1 MRRLILLFVIVGA
14 MILFVGTSCESRVQV
29 PVPLP
34 EVKVEVPEVELGF
47 KVVKPTG
54 TEDLFED
61 FESYGQGEVA
71 PFGPW
76 KVLEGFNAPHVEEGV
91 QADKTIGK
99 VLRADIGRGIFT
111 LGEWTNLTL
120 ECNLKR
126 EGSAEGRVYFR
137 LSEDGKKGFYVSF
150 SEYGVALHKF
160 AGSIDMKIAENKGV
174 KLSGDWMY
182 LKILAEGERIEV
194 FLNGKKVID
203 VTDSDVFSGG
213 IGMATTFQTV
223 FFDNVRVETIE

>member
-1 MRRLILLFVIVGA
+1 MKRLLLLLVALGSL
-14 MILFVGTSCESRVQV
+14 ILFVGTSCESRVQV

-34 EVKVEVPEVELGF
+34 EVNVEVPKVDLGF

-54 TEDLFED
+54 TEDFFED

-76 KVLEGFNAPHVEEGV
+76 RVLGRAPHVEEGV

-99 VLRADIGRGIFT
+99 VLRVDIDRGIFT
-111 LGEWTNLTL
+111 PGEWTNFTL

-126 EGSAEGRVYFR
+126 EGSAEGKVYFR

-160 AGSIDMKIAENKGV
+160 AGSIDMKIAENKSF
-174 KLSGDWMY
+174 KLSDDWMY
-182 LKILAEGERIEV
+182 LKVIANGERIEV

-203 VTDSDVFSGG
+203 VTDPDVFSGG